1 MCMYAFMSACVRVC
15 PHVNMSICA
24 HFLTLPW
31 GDVTPVQAEIKSLS
45 EGAADLDP
53 QEEST
58 AAPYSLYE
66 RIRQSART
74 GPGARG
80 GERGA
85 GSGGIEESLAPAPN
99 P

>member
-1 MCMYAFMSACVRVC
+1 MQQSHLSERGGPGTALDKDKT
-15 PHVNMSICA
+15 PHQTQ
-24 HFLTLPW
+24 TLPW
-31 GDVTPVQAEIKSLS
+31 GGVTPEQAEIKSLS